1 MASTISVRGEP
12 ERVKLVGRALEPDY
26 LLLYIFLHLRSK
38 TWTHVPSGRSRQ
50 RGRMCIIGHT
60 LLRIVRC
67 CIWLT
72 RLTLV
77 CEVIRYRLAQV
88 RKNLKKKKKKKK
100 RLRVG
105 GPQSSF
111 SISSSVFLFRLRLTT
126 FNNTRL
132 TIFNKINIFK
142 STPNDNGRLL
152 KFAIEISFE
161 PAHQWRNGLSIR
173 SYTMEKVFIR

>member
-100 RLRVG
+100 KDFGLAARNRLSLYLRL
-105 GPQSSF
+105 SF
-111 SISSSVFLFRLRLTT
+111 SSGFVLLPLTT
-126 FNNTRL
+126 LVLLSL
-132 TIFNKINIFK
+132 TK
-142 STPNDNGRLL
+142 STSL
-152 KFAIEISFE
+152 K
-161 PAHQWRNGLSIR
+161 AHQMTTDVCLSLP
-173 SYTMEKVFIR
+173 